1 MFCIQLLDH
10 LKAHEETVNHLAV
23 VQNSPTALGYGFGD
37 KTPVHLADPVVS
49 SLSPDLGVN
58 SAIQQDRAAPNRGAT
73 RTIKRMNSFE
83 ALQHEFGDG

>member
-1 MFCIQLLDH
+1 MFVMNIQ
-10 LKAHEETVNHLAV
+10 TAV
-23 VQNSPTALGYGFGD
+23 DMYLNESVAQNVPDIPSPITQ
-37 KTPVHLADPVVS
+37 VVS
-49 SLSPDLGVN
+49 SLSPELGVN